1 MGRRVALC
9 GALFALLFPLATGC
23 GGQLAPGYLTGEM
36 KIGYVPKT
44 LDQEFWV
51 TTEKG
56 ARAGGREEDATV
68 LVQAPTGE
76 LAVDEQIAIV
86 ENLLTQNIDALIV
99 APSDSIL
106 MKPVL
111 ERASEEVP
119 VILLDT
125 DIPKWKPKDS
135 YIGTDNFAAGVAA
148 GRYLK
153 KQMNGKGSIGLITG
167 IPGSVPGDQRE
178 AGMRKAI
185 KNTDIKVV
193 GEVAADFDR
202 LKAVGAMEDLLQ
214 THPDLDAVFATN
226 DQMALGAI
234 EALQTYQSDAILVG
248 VDGAVEATQAI
259 IGGDMAATVAQ
270 NPYAMGKAGVEQAT
284 RAANGESIDPRINT
298 GLTLVTEKNAPK
310 YLEIRERQLGALL
323 GVED

>member
-1 MGRRVALC
+1 MSAFIERITGSQVG
-9 GALFALLFPLATGC
+9 GATERSIRLSLSIIRLGPAIILLLLVLAMTLLSPVFLTGANISNVVVQTSVLAVLAI
-23 GGQLAPGYLTGEM
+23 GQL
-36 KIGYVPKT
+36 
-44 LDQEFWV
+44 F
-51 TTEKG
+51 
-56 ARAGGREEDATV
+56 
-68 LVQAPTGE
+68 
-76 LAVDEQIAIV
+76 
-86 ENLLTQNIDALIV
+86 
-99 APSDSIL
+99 
-106 MKPVL
+106 
-111 ERASEEVP
+111 

-135 YIGTDNFAAGVAA
+135 YVGTDNFAAGLEA

-153 KQMNGKGSIGLITG
+153 GQMNGEGSIGLITG

-185 KNTDIKVV
+185 ENTNIKVV

-214 THPDLDAVFATN
+214 THPELDAVFATN

-259 IGGDMAATVAQ
+259 IGGDMDATVAQ
-270 NPYAMGKAGVEQAT
+270 NPYAMGKVGVQQAT
-284 RAANGESIDPRINT
+284 KAANGKSIDPRINT
-298 GLTLVTEKNAPK
+298 GLTLVTKKNAPG
-310 YLEIRERQLGALL
+310 YLKIREEQLGSLL
-323 GVED
+323 GVEE

>member
-1 MGRRVALC
+1 
-9 GALFALLFPLATGC
+9 
-23 GGQLAPGYLTGEM
+23 
-36 KIGYVPKT
+36 
-44 LDQEFWV
+44 
-51 TTEKG
+51 
-56 ARAGGREEDATV
+56 
-68 LVQAPTGE
+68 
-76 LAVDEQIAIV
+76 
-86 ENLLTQNIDALIV
+86 
-99 APSDSIL
+99 

-135 YIGTDNFAAGVAA
+135 YVGTDNFAAGLEA

-153 KQMNGKGSIGLITG
+153 RQMNGEGSIGLITG

-178 AGMRKAI
+178 AGMRKGI
-185 KNTDIKVV
+185 ENTDIKVV

-214 THPDLDAVFATN
+214 THPELDAVFATN

-259 IGGDMAATVAQ
+259 IGGDMDATVAQ
-270 NPYAMGKAGVEQAT
+270 NPYAMGKVGVQQAT
-284 RAANGESIDPRINT
+284 KAANGKSIDPRINT
-298 GLTLVTEKNAPK
+298 GLTLVTKKNAPG
-310 YLEIRERQLGALL
+310 YLKIREEQLGSLL
-323 GVED
+323 GVEE

>member
-1 MGRRVALC
+1 MSAFIERITGSQVG
-9 GALFALLFPLATGC
+9 GATERSIRLSLSIIRLGPAIILLLLVLAMTLVSPVFLTGANISNVVVQTSVLAVLAI
-23 GGQLAPGYLTGEM
+23 GQL
-36 KIGYVPKT
+36 
-44 LDQEFWV
+44 F
-51 TTEKG
+51 
-56 ARAGGREEDATV
+56 
-68 LVQAPTGE
+68 
-76 LAVDEQIAIV
+76 
-86 ENLLTQNIDALIV
+86 
-99 APSDSIL
+99 
-106 MKPVL
+106 
-111 ERASEEVP
+111 

-135 YIGTDNFAAGVAA
+135 YVGTDNFAAGLEA

-153 KQMNGKGSIGLITG
+153 GQMNGEGSIGLITG

-185 KNTDIKVV
+185 ENTNIKVV

-214 THPDLDAVFATN
+214 THPELDAVFATN

-259 IGGDMAATVAQ
+259 IGGDMDATVAQ
-270 NPYAMGKAGVEQAT
+270 NPYAMGKVGVQQAT
-284 RAANGESIDPRINT
+284 KAANGKSIDPRINT
-298 GLTLVTEKNAPK
+298 GLTLVTKKNAPG
-310 YLEIRERQLGALL
+310 YLKIREEQLGSLL
-323 GVED
+323 GVEE